1 MDKKIII
8 DFDSTF
14 VKVESLDILGEISLE
29 GQIDKQ
35 ARLAKI
41 AETTNKG
48 MNGEMSFAESLSTRL
63 SLLNA
68 NKNHLPALIERLKS
82 EISVS
87 FERNKTFIQAN
98 AANIYIVSSGFKEF
112 IIPVVADFGIN
123 ESNVYANTFG
133 YDAEG
138 QIIGCDKNNPL
149 AQDKGKVKLMESLN
163 LGKNT
168 VVIGDGFTDYEIKEA
183 GLASKFYAFTENVS
197 RDKVVAVADHVTP
210 SFDEFLYDN
219 EMPGA
224 ISYPKNRINI
234 LLLENVHP
242 NAKRILEAEGFN
254 VETIKGALDED
265 ELIKKIEDVHV
276 LGIRSKTMVTKKV
289 LEHANKLMV
298 VGAFCIGTNQ
308 IDLDACTEK
317 GVVVFNAPYSNTR
330 SVVELAIG
338 EIIMLM
344 RRIPEKDKG
353 MHEGDWDKSA
363 DNCFEVRHK
372 SLGIIGYGNIG
383 SQLSILAEALGMRV
397 YFYDVVER
405 LALGNARK
413 CETLEELLSTVDV
426 VSLHVDGRP
435 DNKNFF
441 KEKHFAMMKQG
452 SYFLNLA
459 RGPVME
465 VEGLKKHMDSGKIIG
480 AGVDVFPY
488 EPKTNGEKFESP
500 LRGIKNLIL
509 SPHIGGSTLEAQEH
523 IGTFVPNKI
532 ASFINSGDT
541 YGSVNFPNLQLPS
554 LQKAHR
560 IIHIHE
566 NIPGILAKI
575 NNIMAEFGCN
585 ILGQYLKTNENV
597 GYVIL
602 DIERKYPKD
611 LVEQMKNIKG
621 TIKFRR
627 LY

>member
-1 MDKKIII
+1 MDKITII

-14 VKVESLDILGEISLE
+14 VKVESLDLLGEISLD
-29 GQIDKQ
+29 GSSDKQ
-35 ARLAKI
+35 STIKKI
-41 AETTNKG
+41 ADITNQG
-48 MNGEMSFAESLSTRL
+48 MNGEISFAESLSSRLALLQAGKDHISSLITRL
-63 SLLNA
+63 
-68 NKNHLPALIERLKS
+68 KR
-82 EISVS
+82 EITPS
-87 FERNKTFIQAN
+87 FERNKAFISN
-98 AANIYIVSSGFKEF
+98 NSDSIYIVSSGFKEF
-112 IIPVVADFGIN
+112 IIPVVAEYGID
-123 ESNVYANTFG
+123 ESHVFANTFT
-133 YDAEG
+133 YDDDG
-138 QIIGCDKNNPL
+138 NITGCDKNNPL
-149 AQDKGKVKLMESLN
+149 SQDKGKVKLVQSLN
-163 LGKNT
+163 LSKEAHI
-168 VVIGDGFTDYEIKEA
+168 IGDGYTDYEIREA
-183 GLASKFYAFTENVS
+183 GLATKFYAFTENVS
-197 RDKVVAVADHVTP
+197 REKVLKIADHITP
-210 SFDEFLYDN
+210 SFDEYLFDN
-219 EMPGA
+219 DIQGA

-242 NAKRILEAEGFN
+242 NAKKVFEQEGFN
-254 VETIKGALDED
+254 VETIVGALDEE
-265 ELIKKIEDVHV
+265 ELIKKITDVHMI
-276 LGIRSKTMVTKKV
+276 GIRSKTMLTRRV
-289 LEHANKLMV
+289 LEHANKLMA

-308 IDLDACTEK
+308 IDLEACLEK
-317 GVVVFNAPYSNTR
+317 GIAVFNAPYSNTR

-363 DNCFEVRHK
+363 NNSFEVRHK
-372 SLGIIGYGNIG
+372 TLGIIGYGNIG
-383 SQLSILAEALGMRV
+383 SQLSILAESMGMQV
-397 YFYDVVER
+397 YFYDVVEK
-405 LALGNARK
+405 LALGNAKK
-413 CETLEELLSTVDV
+413 CDTIEELLSTVDV

-435 DNKNFF
+435 DNKEFF
-441 KEKHFAMMKQG
+441 TEKHFAMMKQG

-465 VEGLKKHMDSGKIIG
+465 VEGLRKHMESGKIIG

-488 EPKTNGEKFESP
+488 EPKTNNEQFESP

-509 SPHIGGSTLEAQEH
+509 TPHIGGSTLEAQEH
-523 IGTFVPNKI
+523 IGSFVPSKVVN
-532 ASFINSGDT
+532 FINAGDT

-554 LQKAHR
+554 FQKAHR

-566 NIPGILAKI
+566 NTPGILAKI

-585 ILGQYLKTNENV
+585 ILGQYLKTNESV

-602 DIERKYPKD
+602 DIDQKYPKD